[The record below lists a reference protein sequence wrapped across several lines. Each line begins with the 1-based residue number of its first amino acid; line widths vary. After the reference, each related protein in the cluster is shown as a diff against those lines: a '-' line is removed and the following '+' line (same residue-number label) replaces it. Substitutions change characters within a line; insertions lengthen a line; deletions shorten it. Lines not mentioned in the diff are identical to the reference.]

1 MVGGLYFQRF
11 WESERNEKEIPEK
24 KESSRGFEEWFMKK

>member
-1 MVGGLYFQRF
+1 MVADSTFCGFRGAK
-11 WESERNEKEIPEK
+11 RNEKEIPEK